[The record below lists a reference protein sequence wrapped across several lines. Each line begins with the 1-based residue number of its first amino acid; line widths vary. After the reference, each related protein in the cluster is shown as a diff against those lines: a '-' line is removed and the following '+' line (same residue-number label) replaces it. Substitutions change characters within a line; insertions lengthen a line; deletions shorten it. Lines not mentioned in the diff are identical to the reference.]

1 MRNKWR
7 RRLRCFGTFVLM
19 LSCLCFHRTISACA
33 SPAERGTIQIDVK
46 VEDKKDNRVGIEN
59 VKFLLY
65 HIADW
70 ETDRWVLEPNFA
82 DFTGKLDFSD
92 AKEQEKTSREL
103 SEYIRKKAFR
113 EIMGTSN
120 ASGIVMFTNL
130 EQGIY
135 LVAQEQSFRY
145 DIYTYT
151 STPSLVQVPA
161 RIGDQ
166 DYLNVELEMKF
177 SRTEDE
183 TETTGSTE
191 QETTGST
198 EQETTGST
206 EQKTNG
212 STEQETTGSTEQE
225 TTGSTEPETTEP
237 TEPETTEPIKPKT
250 GDSANPGFYLVGT
263 VLSLGAILLL
273 LYLIRSRK
281 E

>member
-46 VEDKKDNRVGIEN
+46 VEDKKGNRVGIEN

-70 ETDRWVLEPNFA
+70 ETDRWVLKPNFA

-113 EIMGTSN
+113 EIMGISN

-191 QETTGST
+191 PETTGST
-198 EQETTGST
+198 EPETTGST
-206 EQKTNG
+206 EP
-212 STEQETTGSTEQE
+212 ETTGSTEPE
-225 TTGSTEPETTEP
+225 TTEPTEPETTEPTEPETTEP

>member
-1 MRNKWR
+1 MVMRNKWR

-46 VEDKKDNRVGIEN
+46 VEDKKGNRVGIEN

-70 ETDRWVLEPNFA
+70 ETDRWVLKPNFA

-92 AKEQEKTSREL
+92 AKGQEKTSREL

-113 EIMGTSN
+113 EIMGISN

-177 SRTEDE
+177 SRPEDE
-183 TETTGSTE
+183 T
-191 QETTGST
+191 ETTGST

>member
-1 MRNKWR
+1 MWNKWR
-7 RRLRCFGTFVLM
+7 RKLRCFGTFVLM

-46 VEDKKDNRVGIEN
+46 VEDKNGNRVGIGN
-59 VKFLLY
+59 VNFLLY
-65 HIADW
+65 HVADW
-70 ETDRWVLEPNFA
+70 ETDRWVLKPNFA

-113 EIMGTSN
+113 EIIGTSN

-183 TETTGSTE
+183 PETTEPTE
-191 QETTGST
+191 P
-198 EQETTGST
+198 
-206 EQKTNG
+206 
-212 STEQETTGSTEQE
+212 E

>member
-7 RRLRCFGTFVLM
+7 RKLRCFGTFVLM
-19 LSCLCFHRTISACA
+19 LSCLCFHRTISAYA

-46 VEDKKDNRVGIEN
+46 VEDKKGNRVGIEN

-70 ETDRWVLEPNFA
+70 ETDRWVLKPNFA

-113 EIMGTSN
+113 EIIGTSN

-177 SRTEDE
+177 ARMEDKPDRPSSSNKKPKPE
-183 TETTGSTE
+183 TVKDDSKNQEEVETTVLV
-191 QETTGST
+191 ET
-198 EQETTGST
+198 
-206 EQKTNG
+206 K
-212 STEQETTGSTEQE
+212 
-225 TTGSTEPETTEP
+225 PEENI
-237 TEPETTEPIKPKT
+237 PILVLPKT
-250 GDSANPGFYLVGT
+250 GDMAKPGIYLAGT
-263 VLSLGAILLL
+263 ILSFAAILLL
-273 LYLIRSRK
+273 LYLIRRRK

>member
-7 RRLRCFGTFVLM
+7 RKLRCFGTFVLM
-19 LSCLCFHRTISACA
+19 LSCLCFHRTISAYA
-33 SPAERGTIQIDVK
+33 SPAERETIQIDVK

-177 SRTEDE
+177 ARMEDKPDRPSSSHKQPTPDTIKDDSGNQE
-183 TETTGSTE
+183 ELDDSTNQEELDDSTNQEELETTGLV
-191 QETTGST
+191 ETKP
-198 EQETTGST
+198 EETI
-206 EQKTNG
+206 
-212 STEQETTGSTEQE
+212 
-225 TTGSTEPETTEP
+225 
-237 TEPETTEPIKPKT
+237 PILVVPKT
-250 GDSANPGFYLVGT
+250 GDMAKPGIYLAGT
-263 VLSLGAILLL
+263 ILSLAAILLL
-273 LYLIRSRK
+273 LYLIPRRK

>member
-1 MRNKWR
+1 MSS
-7 RRLRCFGTFVLM
+7 FFFT
-19 LSCLCFHRTISACA
+19 
-33 SPAERGTIQIDVK
+33 
-46 VEDKKDNRVGIEN
+46 
-59 VKFLLY
+59 

-70 ETDRWVLEPNFA
+70 ETDRWVLKPNFA

-113 EIMGTSN
+113 EIIGTSN

-177 SRTEDE
+177 ARIEDKPDRPSSSNKKPKPE
-183 TETTGSTE
+183 TVKDDSKNQEEVETTGLVE
-191 QETTGST
+191 E
-198 EQETTGST
+198 
-206 EQKTNG
+206 NI
-212 STEQETTGSTEQE
+212 
-225 TTGSTEPETTEP
+225 
-237 TEPETTEPIKPKT
+237 PILVLPKT
-250 GDSANPGFYLVGT
+250 GDMAKPGIYLAGT
-263 VLSLGAILLL
+263 ILSFAAILLL
-273 LYLIRSRK
+273 LFLIRRRK

>member
-46 VEDKKDNRVGIEN
+46 VEDKKGNRVGIEN

-70 ETDRWVLEPNFA
+70 ETDRWVLKPNFA

-92 AKEQEKTSREL
+92 AKGQEKTSREL

-113 EIMGTSN
+113 EIMGISN
-120 ASGIVMFTNL
+120 ASGIVKFTNL

-198 EQETTGST
+198 EQKTTGST

>member
-1 MRNKWR
+1 MSN
-7 RRLRCFGTFVLM
+7 FF
-19 LSCLCFHRTISACA
+19 FTIS
-33 SPAERGTIQIDVK
+33 
-46 VEDKKDNRVGIEN
+46 
-59 VKFLLY
+59 
-65 HIADW
+65 ADW
-70 ETDRWVLEPNFA
+70 ETDRWMLKPNFA

-113 EIMGTSN
+113 EIMGISN

-166 DYLNVELEMKF
+166 DYLDVELEMKF
-177 SRTEDE
+177 ARTEDE
-183 TETTGSTE
+183 PETTGP
-191 QETTGST
+191 
-198 EQETTGST
+198 
-206 EQKTNG
+206 
-212 STEQETTGSTEQE
+212 
-225 TTGSTEPETTEP
+225 TEPETTDRQSQGNNRSEKPETSRTDMKPESNRNRQSRKQSEP

>member
-1 MRNKWR
+1 MTMRNKWR

-46 VEDKKDNRVGIEN
+46 VEDKKGNRVGIEN

-70 ETDRWVLEPNFA
+70 ETDRWVLKPNFA

-92 AKEQEKTSREL
+92 AKGQEKTSREL

-113 EIMGTSN
+113 EIMGISN
-120 ASGIVMFTNL
+120 ASGIVKFTNL

-183 TETTGSTE
+183 T
-191 QETTGST
+191 ETTGST

>member
-7 RRLRCFGTFVLM
+7 RKLRCFGTFVLM

-46 VEDKKDNRVGIEN
+46 VEDKKGNRVGIEN

-70 ETDRWVLEPNFA
+70 ETDRWVLKPNFA

-113 EIMGTSN
+113 EIMGISN
-120 ASGIVMFTNL
+120 ASGIVKFTNL

-191 QETTGST
+191 QETNGST
-198 EQETTGST
+198 EPETTGST
-206 EQKTNG
+206 EP
-212 STEQETTGSTEQE
+212 ETTGSTEPE
-225 TTGSTEPETTEP
+225 TTEPTEPETTEP

>member
-1 MRNKWR
+1 MWNKWR
-7 RRLRCFGTFVLM
+7 RKLRCFGTFVLM
-19 LSCLCFHRTISACA
+19 LSCLCFHRTIPAYA
-33 SPAERGTIQIDVK
+33 SSGDRGSIQIDVK
-46 VEDKKDNRVGIEN
+46 VEDKKGNKVGIEN

-65 HIADW
+65 HIAAW
-70 ETDRWVLEPNFA
+70 ETDRWVLKPNFA

-135 LVAQEQSFRY
+135 LVVQEQSFRY

-161 RIGDQ
+161 RIGNQ
-166 DYLNVELEMKF
+166 DYLDVELEMKF

-183 TETTGSTE
+183 PETTGSTE
-191 QETTGST
+191 PETTRSTEPETTRSTEPETTGPT
-198 EQETTGST
+198 EPETTGP
-206 EQKTNG
+206 
-212 STEQETTGSTEQE
+212 
-225 TTGSTEPETTEP
+225 TEPETTEP

>member
-7 RRLRCFGTFVLM
+7 RKLRCFGTFVLM
-19 LSCLCFHRTISACA
+19 LSCLCFHRTISAYA

-70 ETDRWVLEPNFA
+70 ETDRWVLKPNFA

-113 EIMGTSN
+113 EIIGTSN

-183 TETTGSTE
+183 PDRPSSSNKKPKPETVRDDPKNPEIWRSPE
-191 QETTGST
+191 SIWQVRSFPLRRFCCFYISSADAKNKRLQRFVQEIKNRNLRRLMQET
-198 EQETTGST
+198 
-206 EQKTNG
+206 K
-212 STEQETTGSTEQE
+212 
-225 TTGSTEPETTEP
+225 
-237 TEPETTEPIKPKT
+237 K
-250 GDSANPGFYLVGT
+250 L
-263 VLSLGAILLL
+263 
-273 LYLIRSRK
+273 
-281 E
+281 

>member
-1 MRNKWR
+1 MRSKWR
-7 RRLRCFGTFVLM
+7 RKLRCFGTFVLM

-46 VEDKKDNRVGIEN
+46 VEDKKGNRVGIEN

-70 ETDRWVLEPNFA
+70 ETDRWVLKPNFA

-113 EIMGTSN
+113 EIMGISN
-120 ASGIVMFTNL
+120 ASGIVKFTNL

-177 SRTEDE
+177 SRSEDE
-183 TETTGSTE
+183 PETTGSTE
-191 QETTGST
+191 QEI
-198 EQETTGST
+198 
-206 EQKTNG
+206 NG
-212 STEQETTGSTEQE
+212 STEPETTGSTEQE

-237 TEPETTEPIKPKT
+237 TEPETPEPTDPETTEPIKPKT

-263 VLSLGAILLL
+263 VLSHGASLLL
-273 LYLIRSRK
+273 IYLIRRRK